1 MMIMKKD
8 NFFKTV
14 PNAMKHLLNLEET
27 LGKSSIKPIT
37 KELIKIRASQ
47 INGCAY
53 CLNMHTVDA
62 LKLGE
67 TNQRIFLLN
76 AWRETDLFTDE
87 EKTTLELVER
97 LTLPTS
103 HHIDEK
109 LYDDLSKYYSDEEFA
124 YLVLMISQINTWNRI
139 NIATMNDIDKTYV

>member
-1 MMIMKKD
+1 MMKMKKE

-14 PNAMKHLLNLEET
+14 PQAMKHLLSLEES
-27 LGKSSIKPIT
+27 LGQSDIKPIT

-67 TNQRIFLLN
+67 TKQRIFLLN
-76 AWRETDLFTDE
+76 AWRETDLFNNE
-87 EKTTLELVER
+87 EKVTLELVER
-97 LTLPTS
+97 LTLPTQ
-103 HHIDEK
+103 HHMDDK
-109 LYDDLSKYYSDEEFA
+109 LYEALSQYYSDEDFA
-124 YLVLMISQINTWNRI
+124 YLVLMIAQINTWNRI
-139 NIATMNDIDKTYV
+139 NIATSNDIDKTYV